1 MKNKN
6 NLITVGLLGLTFKSE
21 NKGCSALAYSFL
33 NIIKKAAKNNDKKLI
48 LNIVSC
54 SKDDLSNLCD
64 DNVKKVNV
72 IEYCFKKISSQ
83 INVRKELK
91 KCDFIFDFT
100 EGDSFSDI
108 YGIKR
113 MITNSNLKLICI
125 NRNIPLIL
133 GPQTYGP
140 FNKKISIIIAKKI
153 LKKAYGVFARDDL
166 SANYVK
172 EVSGRDIESLIDV
185 AFVLPYIKEKSKSEK
200 IKLGINISG
209 LLWNNGYT
217 GNNEFNLKV
226 DYKQYCKLLLEK
238 LDEKYEVHLIPH
250 VICEDYD
257 NIENDVKACNEMQKE
272 YNNCKVAPKFETP
285 MEAKSYIS
293 NMDIFIGARMHSD
306 IAAYSSGVAVIPF
319 SYSRKFE
326 GLFDSLNYSYC
337 INARELSTE
346 EALEKTLDYI
356 KNYKT
361 LEKNTHEGMNVANNK
376 IDKFQKYLNNLF
388 E

>member
-1 MKNKN
+1 MEN
-6 NLITVGLLGLTFKSE
+6 NEKLINIGLLGLTFKSG

-33 NIIKKAAKNNDKKLI
+33 SIIKKVAKNNNKKLV
-48 LNIVSC
+48 LTVVSY
-54 SKDDLSNLCD
+54 SKDDLSSLCD
-64 DNVKKVNV
+64 DIIEKVNV
-72 IEYCFKKISSQ
+72 VQYKFKKISSQ
-83 INVRKELK
+83 INLRKELK
-91 KCDFIFDFT
+91 KCNFVFDFT

-113 MITNSNLKLICI
+113 MITNSSLKLACI

-140 FNKKISIIIAKKI
+140 FNKKISLIIAKKI
-153 LKKAYGVFARDDL
+153 LKRAYGVFARDNL

-172 EVSGRDIESLIDV
+172 KISGREIESLIDV
-185 AFVLPYIKEKSKSEK
+185 AFVLPYNKENSKTEK

-217 GNNEFNLKV
+217 GQNEFNLKV
-226 DYKQYCKLLLEK
+226 NYKQYCKLLLEK
-238 LDEKYEVHLIPH
+238 LDKKYEIHLIPH
-250 VICEDYD
+250 VICDDYD

-272 YNNCKVAPKFETP
+272 YNNCKVAPKFDTP

-306 IAAYSSGVAVIPF
+306 IAAYSSEVAVIPF

-326 GLFDSLNYSYC
+326 GLFGSLNYSYC
-337 INARELSTE
+337 INGRELSTE
-346 EALEKTLDYI
+346 EALEKTLEYI
-356 KNYKT
+356 NNYKI
-361 LEKNTHEGMNVANNK
+361 LEKKTHEGMEVANKK
-376 IDKFQKYLNNLF
+376 IEIFEKYLNKLF
-388 E
+388 K